1 MNMRRFFL
9 FFLLV
14 VFIFPVP
21 KVEGVEASEWGWPTD
36 LPFGIGAYN
45 TVISFS
51 DMLYL
56 DQLGYDKLV
65 DNEWW
70 FWYNASL
77 QGEPIS
83 MLGLS
88 PQNANITV
96 EVLGD
101 KQLRFSASAPPDT
114 VTVTRVYC
122 EYGLP
127 KHITIGNE
135 VFINPVSEAEFNS
148 ATSDCWYWD
157 EANQVAYIKA
167 VAHSSVPIEVDWV
180 LKHIGGYNVQV
191 PASWIATRS
200 DEVEVNITN
209 PSSYDYTDLFADV
222 VWIKDGSVVKYENF
236 SLPGVPA
243 GQTVSYTLTVT
254 PPSYE
259 GTYAVQV
266 IGWHKGSRIN
276 LFTYEVTVTVSP
288 GSGSETPTE
297 PTEPTTIAPTLPPE
311 EETPPPVII
320 IKPPIPWEIPLS
332 IVAFTAVFY
341 FFAATRKPSMKK
353 SFKKKKK
360 RKKLKPKDFRRREE

>member
-1 MNMRRFFL
+1 MNIRRFFL
-9 FFLLV
+9 FFLLAV
-14 VFIFPVP
+14 LLFPTSS
-21 KVEGVEASEWGWPTD
+21 VEASEWEWPNVWD
-36 LPFGIGAYN
+36 WAIGAYN
-45 TVISFS
+45 TYISFTDS
-51 DMLYL
+51 LYC
-56 DQLGYDKLV
+56 DQIAYDSFTA
-65 DNEWW
+65 NEWW
-70 FWYNASL
+70 FWYNASM
-77 QGEPIS
+77 QGDPIS

-88 PQNANITV
+88 PQNANVTV
-96 EVLGD
+96 EALGD
-101 KQLRFSASAPPDT
+101 KQLRFSASAPTNT
-114 VTVTRVYC
+114 VTVTKVYC

-180 LKHIGGYNVQV
+180 LKHIGGYNVQM
-191 PASWIATRS
+191 PASWITTRS

-209 PSSYDYTDLFADV
+209 PSSYDYTNLFADV
-222 VWIKDGSVVKYENF
+222 VWIKDGTVVKYENF

-243 GQTVSYTLTVT
+243 GQTVLCTLTVT

-266 IGWHKGSRIN
+266 IGWHQGSRIN

-288 GSGSETPTE
+288 GSG
-297 PTEPTTIAPTLPPE
+297 EPTTPSEPSEPTTPIAPTLPPE
-311 EETPPPVII
+311 EEETPPPVI
-320 IKPPIPWEIPLS
+320 IKPPIPWEIPLG

-341 FFAATRKPSMKK
+341 FFAATRKPSVKK

-360 RKKLKPKDFRRREE
+360 KKKLKPKDFRRSDWL